1 MIRGLDKLRKR
12 PKDELRT
19 LAKNAGIKISVGW
32 NRTVLATRILEKRKL
47 SELDVP
53 EPSEQPEPESE
64 PGQSKRKLDFETL
77 ASEAPEIAPDL
88 PQGEKVGAG
97 GRREGAGR
105 PLGFSEEEIRVQK
118 ILQNKIPDP
127 MVQFVVESVFG
138 LVREPVEVVEPTPKM
153 IAVPAT
159 NLLAYYFPNL
169 NVSPVLRVWFELFL
183 GTKNLAVRNLEK
195 RKAEAKAKAEPEP
208 EPEPEPTEQ

>member
-64 PGQSKRKLDFETL
+64 LGQSKRKLDFETL